1 MAGSLNVSLKVVRF
15 LPGKEAIDVIAIE
28 EEVESENQRLVD
40 DMYLNELRFMT
51 MCNSFITC
59 GKVGE
64 WWGWDY
70 HHNKRSR

>member
-1 MAGSLNVSLKVVRF
+1 
-15 LPGKEAIDVIAIE
+15 VIAIE